1 VVDEQPML
9 SKRRRAVLEAIERLS
24 ARDGFPPT
32 IREIGDEVGLASP
45 SSVLHHLRRLEDAGY
60 LDRRANRPR
69 AMTSVVRRDHV

>member
-1 VVDEQPML
+1 MKDQPIL
-9 SKRRRAVLEAIERLS
+9 SERQQAVLAAIERLS
-24 ARDGFPPT
+24 GRDGFPPT

-69 AMTSVVRRDHV
+69 AMTSVTRRDSL

>member
-1 VVDEQPML
+1 MKDQPTL
-9 SKRRRAVLEAIERLS
+9 SERQQSVLAAIERLS
-24 ARDGFPPT
+24 ERNGFPPT

-69 AMTSVVRRDHV
+69 AMTFRWT